1 MCSRKQVSHFRETE
15 DRPGMCYV
23 ACSEL
28 RAPEQCVM
36 QNYLVI
42 SGRQVPQESSGDQG
56 ERMLFIEAAQE
67 ILA

>member
-1 MCSRKQVSHFRETE
+1 
-15 DRPGMCYV
+15 MCYV
-23 ACSEL
+23 ACSEM

-56 ERMLFIEAAQE
+56 ERMLFIEVAQE